1 MNSTSNLHLL
11 SDMPCSS
18 ISQLTQSTSTSTM
31 VLYYPRFYRRTLVAD
46 RSLIFNDLGSF
57 GTTPKP
63 VLEACNEL
71 TLEIESNPDLFH
83 RMTYQKRLVGVREKL
98 ASFIGAKTDEVV
110 LVSNASMGINTILR
124 NFEWEKDDQIIVC
137 T

>member
-1 MNSTSNLHLL
+1 M
-11 SDMPCSS
+11 
-18 ISQLTQSTSTSTM
+18 
-31 VLYYPRFYRRTLVAD
+31 
-46 RSLIFNDLGSF
+46 
-57 GTTPKP
+57 
-63 VLEACNEL
+63 
-71 TLEIESNPDLFH
+71 EIESNPDLFH
-83 RMTYQKRLVGVREKL
+83 RMTYQKRLIGVREKL

>member
-1 MNSTSNLHLL
+1 M
-11 SDMPCSS
+11 
-18 ISQLTQSTSTSTM
+18 
-31 VLYYPRFYRRTLVAD
+31 
-46 RSLIFNDLGSF
+46 LIFNDLGSY

-83 RMTYQKRLVGVREKL
+83 RMTYQKRLIGAREKL
-98 ASFIGAKTDEVV
+98 ASLIGAKTDEIV

-124 NFEWEKDDQIIVC
+124 NFEWEKDDQIFVC